1 MSARI
6 EELKKDLSSELDV
19 ALGTTEI
26 DLDSRKAT
34 VRSQEAAIGNL
45 VADAMRAATGAD
57 VALTN
62 GGGIRG
68 DKTYAAGQPL
78 TRRDILTELPFGNK
92 TVVVELSGAQIR
104 KALENGVSAVED
116 TGGRFAHISG
126 MRVEADLSKP
136 KGSRVTKVEVAG
148 QPLDEA
154 GTYTLATN
162 DFLLRGGDDY
172 TVFGEGKVVKSDI
185 DGKLMAN
192 DVMVYVRENGT
203 RGAAV
208 SGRVAVK

>member
-1 MSARI
+1 
-6 EELKKDLSSELDV
+6 
-19 ALGTTEI
+19 
-26 DLDSRKAT
+26 
-34 VRSQEAAIGNL
+34 
-45 VADAMRAATGAD
+45 MRAATSAD

-92 TVVVELSGAQIR
+92 TVVVELTGAQIR
-104 KALENGVSAVED
+104 QALENGVSAVED
-116 TGGRFAHISG
+116 AGGRFAHISG
-126 MRVEADLSKP
+126 MRIEADLSNP
-136 KGSRVTKVEVAG
+136 KGSRVTRIEVAG
-148 QPLDEA
+148 EPLDET

-162 DFLLRGGDDY
+162 DFLLRGGDGY
-172 TVFGEGKVVKSDI
+172 GAFGEGTVIKDDI

-203 RGAAV
+203 KGAAV
-208 SGRVAVK
+208 DGRVVLN